1 MRKILLLASAVCFAA
16 TSVSAFEFNPYV
28 AAKAKYALSRN
39 EVKATGSYEG
49 KSKLN
54 DDVWGGSLAV
64 GNIYGV
70 ASGDFRIELEYT
82 KNADAKKN
90 DAKVKTQGVLFNVYY
105 DFNLNTAVPL
115 KPYVGAG
122 LGWGR
127 AELENGH
134 GGSIKDD
141 GVSMQIGAGINY
153 KICEHTTLDLGYRYI
168 TYGDFDKEYH
178 FGVVYEKYDYKPRAH
193 EFLLGVRYEF

>member
-82 KNADAKKN
+82 KNDDAKKQG
-90 DAKVKTQGVLFNVYY
+90 AKVIL
-105 DFNLNTAVPL
+105 
-115 KPYVGAG
+115 
-122 LGWGR
+122 
-127 AELENGH
+127 
-134 GGSIKDD
+134 
-141 GVSMQIGAGINY
+141 INFVFSSS
-153 KICEHTTLDLGYRYI
+153 HN
-168 TYGDFDKEYH
+168 FH
-178 FGVVYEKYDYKPRAH
+178 
-193 EFLLGVRYEF
+193 